1 MSDTLRPAKAGGVR
15 VLITGGPG
23 SGCTSTAAWIAE
35 RLGLVHFDS
44 DHYFHKPTDPP
55 YQEQYSPEERRE
67 RLGGDLQAAPAW
79 ILSGSVA
86 TWGLPDLEATHGII
100 LNVGSQV
107 RLRRLVQRERER
119 FGIRLDAG
127 GDLQGEHEDFIR
139 WAEGYESREERGRN
153 LKTDLEFLR
162 KTTPHL
168 LQIREDLAFAKV
180 YELVREF
187 LMRGNSHDPSNP

>member
-1 MSDTLRPAKAGGVR
+1 VR

-23 SGCTSTAAWIAE
+23 SGCTSTASWIAA
-35 RLGLVHFDS
+35 RLGLVHLDS

-86 TWGLPDLEATHGII
+86 TWGLPDLQATHGII
-100 LNVGSQV
+100 LDVGSKV

-119 FGIRLDAG
+119 FGVRLDGG
-127 GDLQGEHEDFIR
+127 GDLQAEHEEFMR
-139 WAEGYESREERGRN
+139 WAESYESREGRGRN
-153 LKTDLEFLR
+153 LKTDFEFLVANTSQLLEIR
-162 KTTPHL
+162 DDLPFGKTC
-168 LQIREDLAFAKV
+168 
-180 YELVREF
+180 ELVREF
-187 LMRGNSHDPSNP
+187 LTKAGKQ